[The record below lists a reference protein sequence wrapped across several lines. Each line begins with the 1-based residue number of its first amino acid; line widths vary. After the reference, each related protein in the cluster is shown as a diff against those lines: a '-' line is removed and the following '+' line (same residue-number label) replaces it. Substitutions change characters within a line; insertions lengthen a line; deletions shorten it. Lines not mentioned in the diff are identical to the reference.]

1 MSNTNTFE
9 DMAFD
14 KVPDPLDRHDLIKK
28 HEEEIEEK
36 AQKIAE
42 SKAEGILE
50 AKKGDYQLEVLKQ
63 LQEEG
68 LHKEGMKISASS
80 PLISETFTVGG
91 LELQPSDF
99 IPNSVAT
106 DPLYEEKMLI
116 RNAYSL
122 EWQEQDRNTGKRK
135 FICICDPTSVLIANP
150 QGIGRCEN
158 IIVTL
163 KGEKK
168 PLIFPGGD
176 ISYESFRKQTRFLR
190 KGLKAD
196 ARIIYEAFL
205 RAIRECPCKLFLTI
219 PKHAGWVKLQSGD
232 SIYISS
238 ESVIPGLEELFPT
251 EVRGHKLI
259 HHELPLE
266 VISAMYSAALPN
278 NMEAKL
284 LTTIRTSTCLLPF
297 YEAEGLRP
305 DRGFVAVYNSES
317 AKEACVAL
325 TKRQN
330 YKTTVT
336 SSISERISRIRT
348 YFETSNDSTVVLSS
362 SGIIDDSRSIHN
374 GLKAIYENL
383 NRTNG
388 IEDNTRKFFVMLT
401 DSPGSFPEDF
411 PAYYTTCELS
421 LDTKNI
427 EIIQRFAGM
436 LDYALIEFAGRNPDA
451 IKQLVCEGIKFA
463 RGVVTSF
470 KNTEVTDSMIM
481 TLATAHILS
490 KLHIIS
496 DIEMQSIIHWFRTEA
511 TSRSTMTDTICRKF
525 KSAVSSAILSG
536 ELKIAKQV
544 GPPYYSD
551 DGYTAFIREEDKS
564 INMSDDTIKNVII
577 PKISTRSVVK
587 MNKYINERGL
597 LKGKHGNKRKLKVT
611 YDAGVLEDTEVFS
624 YSRSVLNVEAKA
636 FVDDIIDNEYW
647 FNVGEYP
654 EDFVPVLY
662 NKDGTKAAGY
672 VFKPDDD
679 DNLHE
684 VYFGYTRS
692 GKTFALTNRAIQ
704 KVEAEGSDAV
714 IILDQ
719 TGGSS
724 VAEVDKHIGKD
735 LRMKY
740 FTFWNV
746 YENGVPVNL
755 LDCRGGL
762 TYKEKKERITRIY
775 AMMTRSLGNYQ
786 EQILKNAVKSML
798 YDMKKNPDITIFDI
812 LQYIVQYNEEGEPY
826 LDEAHKKLRCKLQA
840 VLDEL
845 EDTPQNKNSWG
856 EFLKEQCKPIVVI
869 STGADSVGKGSEIID
884 IMLESL
890 YTYKQCHPCEKYAVI
905 IDEAQDLYLHEKGT
919 VNVLLRKGGKHNI
932 TMLLASQSFPDP
944 NIQFGKVVGNCGR
957 LRSYHPKAD
966 DLKRAA
972 NYFSC
977 DKDEVDFLKQG
988 ECYDKGLFWSRYRF
1002 ENVITTLKGKTVAF
1016 ELDTDINSKTEEG
1029 DEQP

>member
-1 MSNTNTFE
+1 MNTWDFVHSCGCDIEFVTQKAKE
-9 DMAFD
+9 LD
-14 KVPDPLDRHDLIKK
+14 KFIDDEAEKLAKEK
-28 HEEEIEEK
+28 EESLFNAHKEEF
-36 AQKIAE
+36 
-42 SKAEGILE
+42 
-50 AKKGDYQLEVLKQ
+50 QLEVLEQ
-63 LQEEG
+63 LQ
-68 LHKEGMKISASS
+68 KEGIRKAGMELSSTS
-80 PLISETFTVGG
+80 PLISEKFTVNGVA
-91 LELQPSDF
+91 LHASDY
-99 IPNSVAT
+99 IPDSVII
-106 DPLYEEKMLI
+106 DPVYEDNILI
-116 RNAYSL
+116 KNQYSL
-122 EWQEQDRNTGKRK
+122 EYQEINNKNGKRK
-135 FICICDPTSVLIANP
+135 FVWKETPTLLLISNP
-150 QGIGRCEN
+150 TAAGKCEN
-158 IIVTL
+158 VVCYL
-163 KGEKK
+163 KGNPK
-168 PLIFPGGD
+168 PLVFPNGD
-176 ISYESFRKQTRFLR
+176 ISLETFRRQTTFARKGINVSVQKQYECFLR
-190 KGLKAD
+190 S
-196 ARIIYEAFL
+196 
-205 RAIRECPCKLFLTI
+205 IRECPNKKFLTI
-219 PKHAGWVKLQSGD
+219 PRHAGCVTLPNGVTT
-232 SIYISS
+232 YITS
-238 ESVIPGLEELFPT
+238 ESVISGLEDLFPA
-251 EVRGHKLI
+251 EVREHTMVV
-259 HHELPLE
+259 HPLSLE
-266 VISAMYSAALPN
+266 DMLTIYSKAIPN
-278 NMEAKL
+278 SIDAKL
-284 LTTIRTSTCLLPF
+284 LTTVRINSILLPLF
-297 YEAEGLRP
+297 EAEGFNS
-305 DRGFVAVYNSES
+305 DRGFVISYSNDTVRETNI
-317 AKEACVAL
+317 VL
-325 TKRQN
+325 TKRKN
-330 YKTTVT
+330 YTSTVEQALT
-336 SSISERISRIRT
+336 DRISKVRK
-348 YFETSNDSTVVLSS
+348 ELAAANDITVLLTF
-362 SGIIDDSRSIHN
+362 SGIFEEGHN
-374 GLKAIYENL
+374 LDNAFKAVMWDITGEN
-383 NRTNG
+383 G
-388 IEDNTRKFFVMLT
+388 AEDNTRKIVIIIT
-401 DSPGSFPEDF
+401 DHPERI
-411 PAYYTTCELS
+411 PEGYPVYYINSNEDIIPKNLPVLQRLS
-421 LDTKNI
+421 GMFDYAFKEYIYNNPDAARQLVRDGIKAARHIVSNFRNI
-427 EIIQRFAGM
+427 EITDTM
-436 LDYALIEFAGRNPDA
+436 L
-451 IKQLVCEGIKFA
+451 
-463 RGVVTSF
+463 
-470 KNTEVTDSMIM
+470 M

-490 KLHIIS
+490 RLNIVSKSDMNEIIR
-496 DIEMQSIIHWFRTEA
+496 WFRTEA
-511 TSRSTMTDTICRKF
+511 TSRSTMTDAICRDF
-525 KSAVSSAILSG
+525 KSVVSGSILSG
-536 ELKIAKQV
+536 ELTITKQT

-564 INMSDDTIKNVII
+564 INMSDDTIKNIII
-577 PKISTRSVVK
+577 PQISTRSVTK
-587 MNKYINERGL
+587 MNKHLNAKGL
-597 LKGKHGNKRKLKVT
+597 LKGKHTNKRKLRVA
-611 YDAGVLEDTEVFS
+611 YEAGVFEDVEVFS
-624 YSRSVLNVEAKA
+624 YSRSVINAEAKA
-636 FVDDIIDNEYW
+636 YVDDIIDNEYW

-755 LDCRGGL
+755 LDCRGSL

-890 YTYKQCHPCEKYAVI
+890 YTYKQCHPCEKYSVI

>member
-451 IKQLVCEGIKFA
+451 TKQLVCEGIKFA

-511 TSRSTMTDTICRKF
+511 TSRLSMSDSTCCEF
-525 KSAVSSAILSG
+525 KSAVSNAILNG
-536 ELKIAKQV
+536 ELKIAKQT
-544 GPPYYSD
+544 GPPYYKE
-551 DGYTAFIREEDKS
+551 DGHTAFIREEDKS
-564 INMSDDTIKNVII
+564 INMSDDTIKNIII
-577 PKISTRSVVK
+577 PQVSTRSVTK
-587 MNKYINERGL
+587 MNKHLNAKGL
-597 LKGKHGNKRKLKVT
+597 LKGKHTNKRKLKVA
-611 YDAGVLEDTEVFS
+611 YEAGVFEDVEVFS
-624 YSRSVLNVEAKA
+624 YSRSVINAEAKA
-636 FVDDIIDNEYW
+636 YVDDIIDNEYW

-662 NKDGTKAAGY
+662 DKDGTKAAGY

-724 VAEVDKHIGKD
+724 VAEVDKHIGKE

-755 LDCRGGL
+755 LDCRGSL

-856 EFLKEQCKPIVVI
+856 EFLKEQGKPIVVI

-890 YTYKQCHPCEKYAVI
+890 YTYKQCHPCEKYSVI

-988 ECYDKGLFWSRYRF
+988 ECYDKGLFWSRYRS

>member
-14 KVPDPLDRHDLIKK
+14 IVPDPMDRHDLIKK
-28 HEEEIEEK
+28 HDEEIEEK

-106 DPLYEEKMLI
+106 DPLYEDQMLI
-116 RNAYSL
+116 KNAYSI
-122 EWQEQDRNTGKRK
+122 EWQEHDKNTRKKK
-135 FICICDPTSVLIANP
+135 FICICNPTSILISNP
-150 QGIGRCEN
+150 KGIGRCEY

-297 YEAEGLRP
+297 YEADGLRP

-336 SSISERISRIRT
+336 SSISERISKIRT

-401 DSPGSFPEDF
+401 DSPGSFP
-411 PAYYTTCELS
+411 AYYTTCELS

-451 IKQLVCEGIKFA
+451 TKQLVCEGIKFA

-496 DIEMQSIIHWFRTEA
+496 DIEM
-511 TSRSTMTDTICRKF
+511 
-525 KSAVSSAILSG
+525 
-536 ELKIAKQV
+536 
-544 GPPYYSD
+544 
-551 DGYTAFIREEDKS
+551 
-564 INMSDDTIKNVII
+564 
-577 PKISTRSVVK
+577 
-587 MNKYINERGL
+587 
-597 LKGKHGNKRKLKVT
+597 
-611 YDAGVLEDTEVFS
+611 
-624 YSRSVLNVEAKA
+624 
-636 FVDDIIDNEYW
+636 
-647 FNVGEYP
+647 
-654 EDFVPVLY
+654 
-662 NKDGTKAAGY
+662 
-672 VFKPDDD
+672 
-679 DNLHE
+679 
-684 VYFGYTRS
+684 
-692 GKTFALTNRAIQ
+692 
-704 KVEAEGSDAV
+704 
-714 IILDQ
+714 
-719 TGGSS
+719 
-724 VAEVDKHIGKD
+724 
-735 LRMKY
+735 
-740 FTFWNV
+740 
-746 YENGVPVNL
+746 
-755 LDCRGGL
+755 
-762 TYKEKKERITRIY
+762 
-775 AMMTRSLGNYQ
+775 
-786 EQILKNAVKSML
+786 
-798 YDMKKNPDITIFDI
+798 
-812 LQYIVQYNEEGEPY
+812 
-826 LDEAHKKLRCKLQA
+826 
-840 VLDEL
+840 
-845 EDTPQNKNSWG
+845 
-856 EFLKEQCKPIVVI
+856 
-869 STGADSVGKGSEIID
+869 
-884 IMLESL
+884 
-890 YTYKQCHPCEKYAVI
+890 
-905 IDEAQDLYLHEKGT
+905 
-919 VNVLLRKGGKHNI
+919 
-932 TMLLASQSFPDP
+932 
-944 NIQFGKVVGNCGR
+944 
-957 LRSYHPKAD
+957 
-966 DLKRAA
+966 
-972 NYFSC
+972 
-977 DKDEVDFLKQG
+977 
-988 ECYDKGLFWSRYRF
+988 
-1002 ENVITTLKGKTVAF
+1002 
-1016 ELDTDINSKTEEG
+1016 
-1029 DEQP
+1029 

>member
-451 IKQLVCEGIKFA
+451 TKQLVCEGIKLA
-463 RGVVTSF
+463 RGVVTRF

-511 TSRSTMTDTICRKF
+511 TSRSTMTDTICREF

-536 ELKIAKQV
+536 ELKIAKQY
-544 GPPYYSD
+544 GQPYFMSD
-551 DGYTAFIREEDKS
+551 GHTAFIAENDRS
-564 INMSDDTIKNVII
+564 INMDEDVVKNVII
-577 PKISTRSVVK
+577 SKLNTRSVVK
-587 MNKYINERGL
+587 MNKHINEKGL

-647 FNVGEYP
+647 FNVGDYP
-654 EDFVPVLY
+654 AGFVPVLY
-662 NKDGTKAAGY
+662 NKDGTRAAGY
-672 VFKPDDD
+672 VFKPEQD
-679 DNLHE
+679 DNPHE
-684 VYFGYTRS
+684 GYFGYTRS
-692 GKTFALTNRAIQ
+692 GKTFAMTNRSIQ
-704 KVEAEGSDAV
+704 KVVVEGADAV
-714 IILDQ
+714 IIFDQ
-719 TGGSS
+719 TGGFST
-724 VAEVDKHIGKD
+724 AEVDKHIGKE
-735 LRMKY
+735 LREQY
-740 FTFWNV
+740 FSLWNV
-746 YENGVPVNL
+746 YEDGVPVNL
-755 LDCRGGL
+755 LDLRGCL
-762 TYKEKKERITRIY
+762 SYKEKKERLTRIY
-775 AMMTRSLGNYQ
+775 AIMSRSLGSYQ
-786 EQILKNAVKSML
+786 EQILKYAVKDML
-798 YDMKKNPDITIFDI
+798 YDMKNNPDITILDI
-812 LQYIVQYNEEGEPY
+812 KNYIVQYNDDGEIV
-826 LDEAHKKLRCKLQA
+826 LDEAHKKLRLKLMA

-845 EDTPQNKNSWG
+845 EDMPQRKNNWG
-856 EFLKEQCKPIVVI
+856 EFLKEQGKPIVVI
-869 STGADSVGKGSEIID
+869 STGADNVGKGSEIID
-884 IMLESL
+884 MMLENL
-890 YTYKQCHPCEKYAVI
+890 YSYKQCYPDSRYTVV
-905 IDEAQDLYLHEKGT
+905 IDEAQDLYLHEKGA
-919 VNVLLRKGGKHNI
+919 VNVLLRKGGKHRI
-932 TMLLASQSFPDP
+932 TMLLASQSFPDS
-944 NIQFGKVVGNCGR
+944 NVQFGKVVGNCGR

-966 DLKRAA
+966 DLKRTAE
-972 NYFSC
+972 YFNC
-977 DKDEVDFLKQG
+977 GRDEVDSLKQG
-988 ECYDKGLFWSRYRF
+988 ECYDKGPFWSRYRS
-1002 ENVITTLKGKTVAF
+1002 ENVITTLKGKTVTFKPAPDMNNN
-1016 ELDTDINSKTEEG
+1016 EKEDK
-1029 DEQP
+1029 EQS

>member
-1 MSNTNTFE
+1 MNT
-9 DMAFD
+9 
-14 KVPDPLDRHDLIKK
+14 LDFVCNCGCDIEFAGQKAKELNKLID
-28 HEEEIEEK
+28 EEAEKRAKEKEEQLFNAHK
-36 AQKIAE
+36 E
-42 SKAEGILE
+42 E
-50 AKKGDYQLEVLKQ
+50 YQLEVLRKF
-63 LQEEG
+63 QEEG
-68 LHKEGMKISASS
+68 IKKEVAQLDSS
-80 PLISETFTVGG
+80 FPLISDTYIIDGVT
-91 LELQPSDF
+91 LYASDY
-99 IPNSVAT
+99 IPDSVII
-106 DPLYEEKMLI
+106 DPVYEDNILVK
-116 RNAYSL
+116 NQYSL
-122 EWQEQDRNTGKRK
+122 EYQEINNKNGKRK
-135 FICICDPTSVLIANP
+135 FAWKETPILILISNP
-150 QGIGRCEN
+150 NAGGKCEN
-158 IIVTL
+158 IVVYL
-163 KGEKK
+163 KGNDK
-168 PLIFPGGD
+168 PLVFRNGEIT
-176 ISYESFRKQTRFLR
+176 IEEFRKQTKFARKGINVSVQKHYESFLR
-190 KGLKAD
+190 SL
-196 ARIIYEAFL
+196 
-205 RAIRECPCKLFLTI
+205 RECPKKKFLTI
-219 PKHAGWVKLQSGD
+219 PKHAGGITLPNGVT
-232 SIYISS
+232 IYISS
-238 ESVIPGLEELFPT
+238 EFVISGLEDLFPA
-251 EVRGHKLI
+251 EVREHTMVV
-259 HHELPLE
+259 HPLSLE
-266 VISAMYSAALPN
+266 DMSTIYRNAIPN
-278 NMEAKL
+278 SVDATL
-284 LTTIRTSTCLLPF
+284 LTSVRINTILSPLF
-297 YEAEGLRP
+297 KAEGFNS
-305 DRGFVAVYNSES
+305 DHGFTISYSNDAVRGTVI
-317 AKEACVAL
+317 AL
-325 TKRQN
+325 TKRKN
-330 YKTTVT
+330 YT
-336 SSISERISRIRT
+336 
-348 YFETSNDSTVVLSS
+348 STVVQALTDRITKVRKELAAANDVTVLLTF
-362 SGIIDDSRSIHN
+362 SGIFEEGHN
-374 GLKAIYENL
+374 LDNAFKEVMWDITGEN
-383 NRTNG
+383 G
-388 IEDNTRKFFVMLT
+388 AEDNTRKIVIIIT
-401 DSPGSFPEDF
+401 DHPERI
-411 PAYYTTCELS
+411 PEGYPVYYINSNENIIPKNLPVLQRLS
-421 LDTKNI
+421 
-427 EIIQRFAGM
+427 GM
-436 LDYALIEFAGRNPDA
+436 LDYAFKEYIYNNPD
-451 IKQLVCEGIKFA
+451 ITRYYVREGIKAA
-463 RGVVTSF
+463 RHIVSNFRNVDI
-470 KNTEVTDSMIM
+470 TDTMIM
-481 TLATAHILS
+481 TLATAHILK
-490 KLHIIS
+490 KLGVVTGSDLRGIIS
-496 DIEMQSIIHWFRTEA
+496 WFRTEA
-511 TSRSTMTDTICRKF
+511 TSRLSMSDAICREF
-525 KSAVSSAILSG
+525 KSAVSGAILSG
-536 ELKIAKQV
+536 ELKVAKQV

-564 INMSDDTIKNVII
+564 INMSDDTINNIII
-577 PKISTRSVVK
+577 PQISTRSVTR
-587 MNKYINERGL
+587 MNKHLNQKGW
-597 LKGKHGNKRKLKVT
+597 LKGKHTNKRKLRVA
-611 YDAGVLEDTEVFS
+611 YEAGVFEDVEVFS
-624 YSRSVLNVEAKA
+624 YSRSVINAEAKA
-636 FVDDIIDNEYW
+636 YVDDIIDNEYW

-755 LDCRGGL
+755 LDCRGSL

-856 EFLKEQCKPIVVI
+856 EFLKEQGKPIVVI
-869 STGADSVGKGSEIID
+869 STGADSVGKGLEIID

-890 YTYKQCHPCEKYAVI
+890 YTYKQCHPCEKYSVI

-988 ECYDKGLFWSRYRF
+988 ECYDKGLFWSRYRS